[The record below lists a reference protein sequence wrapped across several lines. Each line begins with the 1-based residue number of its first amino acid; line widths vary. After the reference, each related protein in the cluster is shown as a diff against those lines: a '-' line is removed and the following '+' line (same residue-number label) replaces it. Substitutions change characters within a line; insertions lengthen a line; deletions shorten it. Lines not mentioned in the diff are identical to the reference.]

1 MLLLL
6 VLVLLP
12 PVQAMNGSE
21 LDGRRIKVRFTRRGR
36 TDASNDDSSSSGRVR
51 GASSGDGQSVSPTET
66 ESRVVVSN
74 LPEGFTWR
82 EVFGMCSLFGEVN
95 KVKLYLKSSSS
106 KDVTGLEDENDE
118 QVEQD
123 AAAVGDAAAAD
134 EDVDSSSAQQ
144 QQQQRTGQDGGS
156 AVVMISGRDAAER
169 VVAEL
174 NNREVQGSRL
184 RASFY
189 RSRPKKKAA
198 AAAAASSA

>member
-1 MLLLL
+1 MLLL
-6 VLVLLP
+6 LLP

-21 LDGRRIKVRFTRRGR
+21 LDGRIIRVRFTRRGR
-36 TDASNDDSSSSGRVR
+36 TDAPSDDSSSSSSGSSRVL
-51 GASSGDGQSVSPTET
+51 GASSGDGQSVLPTET

-95 KVKLYLKSSSS
+95 KVKLYSKSSSS
-106 KDVTGLEDENDE
+106 KDVTGLGDENDE

-123 AAAVGDAAAAD
+123 AAAVGDAAAAE
-134 EDVDSSSAQQ
+134 EDDDSSSAQQ
-144 QQQQRTGQDGGS
+144 KQQQRAAQDGGS

-174 NNREVQGSRL
+174 NKREVQGSRL

-189 RSRPKKKAA
+189 NSRPKKKAA
-198 AAAAASSA
+198 AAATSSA